1 MCFKGRW
8 KVPSAPSL
16 YESARLLPA
25 RREIGDDADDDDA
38 VPLESLPLS
47 GDQFVSGRPLALHQ
61 PAIRDVLV
69 FLPREKDGLREF
81 LGSLDHQH
89 WKDWTA
95 GFKPTEG
102 TIFLPKF
109 QLRYGNKLNDA
120 LSAMG
125 MAEAFNPQAAY
136 FSEIAANSSRMEPW
150 QPLYISDVEHKT
162 FVKIDELGTE
172 AAAASAVVVMI
183 PLAAVGSWPPPFQ
196 MIPWIIRSYL
206 RSPSSRAAPYSSLER
221 SPIPVIETDKG
232 AGSKRLAMVP
242 YRALKV

>member
-1 MCFKGRW
+1 MTPMMMTPYPW
-8 KVPSAPSL
+8 KTYPYLETNSFQAV
-16 YESARLLPA
+16 RLPYA
-25 RREIGDDADDDDA
+25 NPR
-38 VPLESLPLS
+38 
-47 GDQFVSGRPLALHQ
+47 FVMY
-61 PAIRDVLV
+61 V

-125 MAEAFNPQAAY
+125 MAEAFNPR
-136 FSEIAANSSRMEPW
+136 AANFSRMEPS

-172 AAAASAVVVMI
+172 AAAASAVVVAI
-183 PLAAVGSWPPPFQ
+183 PLAAVGSLRPPFQ
-196 MIPWIIRSYL
+196 MIVDHPFLFAIAEQQSGAIL
-206 RSPSSRAAPYSSLER
+206 FVGTVTDPSHR
-221 SPIPVIETDKG
+221 D
-232 AGSKRLAMVP
+232 
-242 YRALKV
+242 